1 MLTEVDLWFAYIMRG
16 FVQQKHLQLEN
27 VIVLILQILKVLRV
41 VTSISTKLK
50 MLTVATSDES
60 SLKIPPHLD

>member
-27 VIVLILQILKVLRV
+27 VIVLILQIFKVLRV